1 MNTGTLM
8 PYDIIAPIAN
18 ASIGR
23 AAEISETERKTL
35 NTTWNAQENFAGDEN
50 ALVVVDGSGSMYWD
64 VTPMPASVARSLAI
78 YFAERN
84 KGIFKNHFITFSTNP
99 RLVEIK
105 GRDIVDKVQYCETFN
120 ECSNTDIKKV
130 FELIMKTAV
139 KNHLNQS
146 EMPKTLYIISDMEF
160 DSCTEDADQTNFE
173 YAKKL
178 YASHGYQLPRIV
190 FWNIASRSHQIPV
203 KMNEQGVMLVSGTS
217 PRIFQMI
224 ENKQFS
230 PYMFMMEVLNSE
242 RYRDIAA

>member
-1 MNTGTLM
+1 MGIHGERIRANILENRLREKDYTFDYEKQPSKVLFKYRAAFDRNNADRYEAFINKVSSSEAHMNTGTLM

-120 ECSNTDIKKV
+120 ECSNTDIMPATMQTSI
-130 FELIMKTAV
+130 LIAEITKIMTMHMKRHMKILRT
-139 KNHLNQS
+139 
-146 EMPKTLYIISDMEF
+146 TRII
-160 DSCTEDADQTNFE
+160 
-173 YAKKL
+173 K
-178 YASHGYQLPRIV
+178 
-190 FWNIASRSHQIPV
+190 
-203 KMNEQGVMLVSGTS
+203 
-217 PRIFQMI
+217 
-224 ENKQFS
+224 EN
-230 PYMFMMEVLNSE
+230 
-242 RYRDIAA
+242 D

>member
-120 ECSNTDIKKV
+120 ECSNTDIMPATMQTSI
-130 FELIMKTAV
+130 LIAEITKIMTMHMKRHMKILRT
-139 KNHLNQS
+139 
-146 EMPKTLYIISDMEF
+146 TRII
-160 DSCTEDADQTNFE
+160 
-173 YAKKL
+173 K
-178 YASHGYQLPRIV
+178 
-190 FWNIASRSHQIPV
+190 
-203 KMNEQGVMLVSGTS
+203 
-217 PRIFQMI
+217 
-224 ENKQFS
+224 EN
-230 PYMFMMEVLNSE
+230 
-242 RYRDIAA
+242 D